1 MSDTANFADIVTAA
15 SRIKGYA
22 TRTSLIESPFINEK
36 LGGRALFKPE
46 CLQKTG
52 SFKFRG
58 AINTINALSD
68 QQKKK
73 GVVAFSSGNHA
84 QGVAHAAQLAGI
96 PAVII
101 MPADAPKI
109 KIENTRAYGA
119 EVILYDRY
127 NEDREAIGLKVQ
139 EERGSYLI
147 KPYDAELTLT
157 GQGTAGLEIA
167 EDCKAMGIDPDQ
179 LLSPCGGG
187 GLMAGLCLAMAE
199 TFPETKLYG
208 VEPADFDDT
217 KRSLETG
224 CYEENDPSARSICDA
239 LLSPSPGKITFPINQ
254 NRLSG
259 GLSVTDEEV
268 KHAMRIAFRDLKL
281 VVEPGGVV
289 ALAALLAGK
298 IDTKDKTTIIVLSGG
313 NVDDEMYRS
322 ILAE

>member
-1 MSDTANFADIVTAA
+1 MSESANFADVVTAA
-15 SRIKGYA
+15 NRIKGYA
-22 TRTSLIESPFINEK
+22 TRTSLIESPFINER
-36 LGGRALFKPE
+36 LGGRVLFKPE

-58 AINTINALSD
+58 AVNTINALSD
-68 QQKKK
+68 KQKQK

-101 MPADAPKI
+101 MPADAPRI

-127 NEDREAIGLKVQ
+127 NEDREAIGIRVQ

-167 EDCKAMGIDPDQ
+167 EDCKELGINPDQ

-187 GLMAGLCLAMAE
+187 GLMAGLCLAMTE
-199 TFPETKLYG
+199 TLPETKLYG

-254 NRLSG
+254 HKLSG
-259 GLSVTDEEV
+259 GLSVTDDEV

-298 IDTKDKTTIIVLSGG
+298 IDTINKTTIVVLSGG